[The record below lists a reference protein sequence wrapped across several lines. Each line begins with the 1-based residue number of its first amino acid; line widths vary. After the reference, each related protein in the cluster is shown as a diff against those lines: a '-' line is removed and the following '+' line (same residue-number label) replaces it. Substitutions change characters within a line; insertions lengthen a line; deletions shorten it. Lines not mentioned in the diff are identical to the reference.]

1 MRARYAVAVL
11 SLGLTSCVL
20 RAPSGQVP
28 LPRAAGQDV
37 YGGWAL
43 VRLMEPDLLLEGELL
58 AAVRDTVW
66 VLRDDGVH
74 IVHRAEVRR
83 AEVVGF
89 DSRPHDVGRGTAL
102 GILATVTHGVF
113 LVATAPLWITTG
125 VLGSIHQ
132 ESISRVRAEADDLAV
147 LAKFARFPQG
157 PPPGLDLQSLRPR
170 PPELGGAP
178 PGATPRGRRVRVRR
192 PGG

>member
-11 SLGLTSCVL
+11 SLSLTSCVL

-28 LPRAAGQDV
+28 LAHAAGQDV

-43 VRLMEPDLLLEGELL
+43 VRLMEPDLLVEGELL

-66 VLRDDGVH
+66 VLLDEGVR
-74 IVHRAEVRR
+74 IIELGNVLRAD
-83 AEVVGF
+83 VVGF
-89 DSRPHDVGRGTAL
+89 DSNPGAVGRAAAVGVVATASH
-102 GILATVTHGVF
+102 GRFLA
-113 LVATAPLWITTG
+113 ATAPLWILTG

-132 ESISRVRAEADDLAV
+132 ESISRVRAPPADLSV

-157 PPPGLDLQSLRPR
+157 PPPGLDLLSLRPR
-170 PPELGGAP
+170 PRHERAE
-178 PGATPRGRRVRVRR
+178 RR
-192 PGG
+192 PVLRF